1 MPPILEAQ
9 PQSQPTSQSKSQP
22 MVAAPRVRERGH
34 LTLVDWEGVA
44 PSAPAPLRTAP
55 RLPASP
61 LRRTWV
67 DRAYDRAF
75 LVLLAVTALGVAA
88 SLVQH

>member
-1 MPPILEAQ
+1 MPPVLEQTQNQ
-9 PQSQPTSQSKSQP
+9 PI
-22 MVAAPRVRERGH
+22 APLPRTRERGH

-44 PSAPAPLRTAP
+44 PTAPAPVR
-55 RLPASP
+55 PAVKPSS

>member
-1 MPPILEAQ
+1 MPPVPETMPHTTHLA
-9 PQSQPTSQSKSQP
+9 SG
-22 MVAAPRVRERGH
+22 PRVRERGH

-44 PSAPAPLRTAP
+44 PAAPAPVRTAAKTTAH
-55 RLPASP
+55 ASP

-75 LVLLAVTALGVAA
+75 LVLLAATALGVAA
-88 SLVQH
+88 SLGQH